1 MSIFLIFIF
10 VGCLLYH
17 TYTDLKEMLLYDW
30 VNLLLGFCG
39 LSYAYKNNSIL
50 DAAYGFGI
58 GFAVMLA
65 VYLISRGGLGEGD
78 VKLVPCLGLWLGME
92 KTLLCLLLAFILGA
106 VIGIALMFINKK
118 NFNTAIPFGPFL
130 CFSAFISFF
139 FGNEMINLYW
149 QIAFS

>member
-30 VNLLLGFCG
+30 VNLLLGICG
-39 LSYAYKNNSIL
+39 LFYAYKNNSL
-50 DAAYGFGI
+50 WDAFYGFGI

-65 VYLISRGGLGEGD
+65 IYLISRGGLGEGD
-78 VKLVPCLGLWLGME
+78 VKLVPCLSLWLGME
-92 KTLLCLLLAFILGA
+92 KTLLSLLLAF
-106 VIGIALMFINKK
+106 VIGAIVGLVLMCTNKK
-118 NFNTAIPFGPFL
+118 SFNAAIPFGPFL
-130 CFSAFISFF
+130 CLGAFISFF

-149 QIAFS
+149 QFAFS